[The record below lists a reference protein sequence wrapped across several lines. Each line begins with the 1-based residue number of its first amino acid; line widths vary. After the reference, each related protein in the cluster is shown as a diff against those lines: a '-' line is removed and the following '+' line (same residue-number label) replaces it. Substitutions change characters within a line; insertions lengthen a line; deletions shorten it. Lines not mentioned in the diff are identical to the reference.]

1 MRTVVLTAV
10 AMLPVAVT
18 SCVSDECEGNKNSL
32 PYAGFFSSELSP
44 RAISVDSIT
53 VYGEGAPRDS
63 LLIDNG
69 EGVASVY
76 LPFRIDGGE
85 STFVIQYNQKRL
97 RGLTDRIT
105 FRYETVPDFISAACG
120 VVYDYH
126 IDNIEHTKNL
136 IDSVRCPGMVIS
148 NANEQNIRIY
158 FRVSSTEEDAQQ

>member
-1 MRTVVLTAV
+1 MRTIVLAAA
-10 AMLPVAVT
+10 AMLLPVAVT

-32 PYAGFFSSELSP
+32 PYAGFFSSEVSP
-44 RAISVDSIT
+44 RSISVDSIT
-53 VYGEGAPRDS
+53 VYGEGAPNDS

-105 FRYETVPDFISAACG
+105 FRYEAVPDFVSAACG
-120 VVYDYH
+120 VVYDYR

-148 NANEQNIRIY
+148 NANEQNIRVY
-158 FRVSSTEEDAQQ
+158 FRVNTEEDAQ

>member
-1 MRTVVLTAV
+1 MHTTMLAAA
-10 AMLPVAVT
+10 AMLLLVAVT

-53 VYGEGAPRDS
+53 VYGEGAPNDS

-76 LPFRIDGGE
+76 LPFRIDDGE

-105 FRYETVPDFISAACG
+105 FRYEAVPDFVSAACG
-120 VVYDYH
+120 VVYDYR

-148 NANEQNIRIY
+148 NANEQNIRVY
-158 FRVSSTEEDAQQ
+158 FRVSTEEDAQ